1 MDMEI
6 VTMNDSLKP
15 VEPMV
20 HRSQISVPYTWWAG
34 DTAGRFLKTLRDEQT
49 IMGNRCERCD
59 RVFVPPRKTCPA
71 CFTANETWTAVS
83 NEGTVISFTVARRQL
98 AAIVRKVPVIF
109 ALIRLDGAD
118 TALLHT
124 LGQTDPDRVEIGM
137 RVRACFSM
145 DAGAT
150 INAIAHFV
158 PVVQPEPMTLIK

>member
-1 MDMEI
+1 MK
-6 VTMNDSLKP
+6 DSLKH

-34 DTAGRFLKTLRDEQT
+34 DTAGRFLKSLRDRQT
-49 IMGNRCERCD
+49 IMGTRCERCS

-83 NEGTVISFTVARRQL
+83 SEGNVIAYTVARRQQAAL
-98 AAIVRKVPVIF
+98 ARKVPVIF

-124 LGQTDPDRVEIGM
+124 IGRTSPDGVKIGM
-137 RVRACFSM
+137 RVRACFSEQ
-145 DAGAT
+145 AGAT
-150 INAIAHFV
+150 INAISHFV
-158 PVVQPEPMTLIK
+158 PVD